1 LRAPLL
7 NNSHEELVQRIER
20 DLLDSYDEE
29 LEQKIEARDPQDS
42 IDGLGRAR
50 SCTTTRLG

>member
-1 LRAPLL
+1 M

-50 SCTTTRLG
+50 SCTTNRLG